1 MTFRQGEAEKDN
13 AATNIP
19 LSVATKLGSEKAF
32 RLLDRVTNYSA
43 EEKSE
48 MT

>member
-13 AATNIP
+13 ATYFP

-43 EEKSE
+43 EEKLE